1 MYTLM
6 YYYRVCLCIV
16 ATDGCSTDLLEGL
29 GICEK
34 PKGTNISSFGKATV
48 CINFSINDLHS
59 CERYLRDNEKRT
71 ELDSNLTSPMLVQ

>member
-1 MYTLM
+1 M

-29 GICEK
+29 RICEK

-48 CINFSINDLHS
+48 CINFSINDLHK
-59 CERYLRDNEKRT
+59 LRALLKG
-71 ELDSNLTSPMLVQ
+71 